1 MCLLSKNNRTIIK
14 INKGIIPKYSC
25 MKIFV
30 KNKVGKMIQVDGIA
44 FDVSNN
50 QYIDYTWQGW
60 LPEKSIN
67 IICEL

>member
-1 MCLLSKNNRTIIK
+1 M
-14 INKGIIPKYSC
+14 
-25 MKIFV
+25 
-30 KNKVGKMIQVDGIA
+30 DGIA